1 LESFAVFGG
10 AIGERMSLW
19 RRIKFYIISAIIL
32 ALAGS
37 TLYFRC
43 LSQRGGVIHRTL
55 DPPAIVKEIQN
66 LSQLVSVKY
75 TVQKM
80 IGLTEEKVP
89 FGEEKLS
96 LMVQAQVL
104 AGVDLSALTD
114 ANVSIAADKSVAI
127 KLPQPRILHVFI
139 DEKQTKVW
147 DRQKT
152 WWTPWVPFNPELDQK
167 ARLAALEAV
176 QAAAL
181 EMGILKDAQHNAET
195 AIRQLLKPLG
205 IETVTFASE

>member
-1 LESFAVFGG
+1 
-10 AIGERMSLW
+10 MSLW